1 MMKTTDASADSAP
14 SAVSAPAASGTGA
27 AGPEFSTTN
36 VQEAGIDEPDVVKTD
51 GQHVYVVAGQQLRV
65 IDVTGDAPRQVGSLT
80 LGGGAAHQLLI
91 RGTRALVLSTVS
103 APIAIDVA
111 PAPGTAKAAIAPMPG
126 RSTVLLT
133 EVDLTDPAAPKVAR
147 TMTLNGDYVDARMV
161 DGTVRVVVSS
171 TPMTTGDVSLTGA
184 PLRTFVPATTIRS
197 QISHRTF
204 RRGVVPCDDVRRPD
218 GFSGLG
224 LLTVLTVNLDKGLYN
239 VDRDAVMAGA
249 QTVYGSGKSLYVASQ
264 RYVRGLDDASDVPGT
279 LRTEIH
285 RFDASTAGQTTY
297 AGSGTVPGFV
307 VNAYALS
314 EQDGA
319 LRVAS
324 TDEPAWLPEGGQ
336 ATPAHSYVTV
346 LSPRPDGALA
356 QVGQVG
362 GLGEGQRIFGVRF
375 AGTTGYVVTFRQ
387 TDPLYTIDLSKPEA
401 PRVVGE
407 LEIPGYSAY
416 LHPLGDGLLLGIGQE
431 ADDHRP
437 HPGHPGLALRRLRP
451 RPPQAHPAR
460 RLRQRQLRRRV
471 RPARLPLVGADAD
484 RRPAAADLRADR
496 CRELRR
502 RHRPEGHRRRHR
514 RAWPSRPRQ
523 RRRRRVNRPLAGHRR
538 PPLHALVAGAAGK
551 PARHP
556 GARRVRGLSHAT
568 ESAVNVSRTRP
579 TAHQPR
585 RMDAGQVGT
594 PRCMAPEP
602 ARWKVP
608 ATAEQIAVLRTEVT
622 EYAQRVGVADGR
634 LGDIRLAVSE
644 AVTNA
649 VLHAYRDRD
658 PVRSG
663 STRV

>member
-1 MMKTTDASADSAP
+1 MVSFARCVLVNLAIVALSAVAAVPVASAAKPKKAPRAHLAAFDSCQALVGYAHRYAGVTGGGVGVPVRALGSVATLEAPVQKTADANAESAP
-14 SAVSAPAASGTGA
+14 TAVSAPAASGTGA
-27 AGPEFSTTN
+27 SSPEFSTTN

-51 GQHVYVVAGQQLRV
+51 GRHVYVAANRTLRV
-65 IDVTGDAPRQVGSLT
+65 IDVTGDAPRLVGSLT
-80 LGGGAAHQLLI
+80 LGGGYAHQLLI

-111 PAPGTAKAAIAPMPG
+111 PAPRPGTVRAAIAPVPG

-147 TMTLNGDYVDARMV
+147 TMTLDGDYVDARMV

-171 TPMTTGDVSLTGA
+171 TPMTTGDVSLAGA

-204 RRGVVPCDDVRRPD
+204 RRSVVPCDDVRRPD
-218 GFSGLG
+218 AFSGLG
-224 LLTVLTVNLDKGLYN
+224 LLTVLTVDLDKGLYN

-249 QTVYGSGKSLYVASQ
+249 QTVYGSDKSLYVASQ

-324 TDEPAWLPEGGQ
+324 TDEPSWLPEGGQ

-362 GLGEGQRIFGVRF
+362 GLGEGQRIYGVRF
-375 AGTTGYVVTFRQ
+375 VGTAGYVVTFRQ
-387 TDPLYTIDLSKPEA
+387 TDPLYTLDLSKPEA
-401 PRVVGE
+401 PRLMGE

-416 LHPLGDGLLLGIGQE
+416 LHPLGGGLLLGIGQE
-431 ADDHRP
+431 ADATGRTQGTQVSLFDVSD
-437 HPGHPGLALRRLRP
+437 L
-451 RPPQAHPAR
+451 AHPKRTQHVVYGNGSSDAEFDPHAF
-460 RLRQRQLRRRV
+460 LWWAPTQTAV
-471 RPARLPLVGADAD
+471 LPLQTSEPTGGGSFVGAIGLKV
-484 RRPAAADLRADR
+484 AADGIGELGRVVHGSGDTVAPIARSLVIGDR
-496 CRELRR
+496 LYTLSALGLQASRLDTLA
-502 RHRPEGHRRRHR
+502 PVAFVGFEG
-514 RAWPSRPRQ
+514 
-523 RRRRRVNRPLAGHRR
+523 
-538 PPLHALVAGAAGK
+538 
-551 PARHP
+551 
-556 GARRVRGLSHAT
+556 
-568 ESAVNVSRTRP
+568 
-579 TAHQPR
+579 
-585 RMDAGQVGT
+585 
-594 PRCMAPEP
+594 
-602 ARWKVP
+602 
-608 ATAEQIAVLRTEVT
+608 
-622 EYAQRVGVADGR
+622 
-634 LGDIRLAVSE
+634 
-644 AVTNA
+644 
-649 VLHAYRDRD
+649 
-658 PVRSG
+658 
-663 STRV
+663 

>member
-1 MMKTTDASADSAP
+1 MVPFGRSVLINLAIVALSAATAVPVASAAKPKKVPRSHLAAFDSCQALVGYAHRYAGVTGGGVGVPVRALGSVATLAAPMMKTTDANAESAP

-27 AGPEFSTTN
+27 SGPEFSTTN

-51 GQHVYVVAGQQLRV
+51 GRHVYVAADRTLRV
-65 IDVTGDAPRQVGSLT
+65 IDVTGDAPRLVGSLT
-80 LGGGAAHQLLI
+80 LGGGYAHQLLI

-111 PAPGTAKAAIAPMPG
+111 PELRPGTAKAAIAPTPG

-147 TMTLNGDYVDARMV
+147 TMTLDGDYVDARMV

-171 TPMTTGDVSLTGA
+171 TPMTTGDVPLTGA

-197 QISHRTF
+197 QISHHTF

-224 LLTVLTVNLDKGLYN
+224 LLTVLTVDLDKGLYN

-264 RYVRGLDDASDVPGT
+264 RYVRGLDDSADVPGT

-285 RFDASTAGQTTY
+285 RFDASTAGQTSY

-324 TDEPAWLPEGGQ
+324 TDEPSWLPEGGQ

-346 LSPRPDGALA
+346 LSPRPDGALT

-375 AGTTGYVVTFRQ
+375 VGTTGYVVTFRQ

-431 ADDHRP
+431 ADATGRTQGTQVSLFDVSD
-437 HPGHPGLALRRLRP
+437 L
-451 RPPQAHPAR
+451 AHPKRTQHVVYGNGNSDAEFDPHAFLWWAPTR
-460 RLRQRQLRRRV
+460 TAV
-471 RPARLPLVGADAD
+471 LPLQISEPTGAGSFVGAIG
-484 RRPAAADLRADR
+484 LT
-496 CRELRR
+496 
-502 RHRPEGHRRRHR
+502 
-514 RAWPSRPRQ
+514 
-523 RRRRRVNRPLAGHRR
+523 V
-538 PPLHALVAGAAGK
+538 AAGGIGELGRVVHGSADAVA
-551 PARHP
+551 PIARSLVI
-556 GARRVRGLSHAT
+556 GDRLYTLSSLGLQA
-568 ESAVNVSRTRP
+568 SRLDTL
-579 TAHQPR
+579 
-585 RMDAGQVGT
+585 
-594 PRCMAPEP
+594 AP
-602 ARWKVP
+602 
-608 ATAEQIAVLRTEVT
+608 
-622 EYAQRVGVADGR
+622 VAFV
-634 LGDIRLAVSE
+634 AF
-644 AVTNA
+644 
-649 VLHAYRDRD
+649 
-658 PVRSG
+658 
-663 STRV
+663 